1 MTSPAQSSVQNL
13 LPVQAYFDAQDN
25 FVTFIG
31 QNKPFYATP
40 DPNQSGLNIT
50 NSTIN
55 STTIGATTPSTGHF
69 TSGQV
74 DATPTGATDIA
85 NKQYVD
91 YLAAGLS
98 WKAPVTAAT
107 TVAGGNITL
116 SGAQTIDTISVVAGD
131 TVLVKN
137 QTNAAE
143 NGIYDVKS
151 GLWTRSIGA
160 DTWNEFLG
168 AIVFILEGSQTGSA
182 WYCTAQPGGTLGTTP
197 INWSNFSVAS
207 SYTAGTGLTLAGTQF
222 SITNTSVTANS
233 YGSASS
239 VPTFTVNAQ
248 GQLTLASNASI
259 AINGNQITS
268 GTIGSSYLSGSYT
281 GITGVGTLTAGTWN
295 GSTISVG
302 YGGTGATTLSGYV
315 KGNGVSAFTASSTIP
330 TSDLSGTISNAQ
342 LANSTISG
350 VSLGGNLYNLTAGS
364 NITFSSGTTYNG
376 SAAITINATS
386 TMVYPGAGIPNSTGS
401 AWGTS
406 YSTTGS
412 GTVIALATSPVLVTP
427 NLGTP
432 SAGVLTSCTGL
443 PLTTGVTGTL
453 GTTNGGTGLT
463 SFTSG
468 GAVYATSTSALTTGT
483 LPVTAGGTGLT
494 TLTGLAYGNG
504 TSAFSAA
511 TAAQVVSVIGSTA
524 VTNATN
530 STNTTNIAITDD
542 TTTATSVYPVWVT
555 TTTGNLPAK
564 TASTKLS
571 FVPSTGVLT
580 SSALTL
586 NGTGG
591 LFSGDF
597 SNATVTSRNAFQTST
612 TNGST
617 GIYALPNGTS
627 TAASWQATNN
637 ATATNCSKILIATNG
652 ATDVQLVSGINGT
665 GTYLPL
671 TFYNNGAEKARLSVA
686 GGFSVGTTADP
697 GAGAIYATGN
707 VTAYYSSDKTLK
719 ENIKN
724 ISNALDKV
732 TYIGGKTFN
741 WSDDYIAKHGG
752 EDGYFIQK
760 SDFGV
765 IAQDVQEVFP
775 QAVRT
780 RDDGTLAVDYAKLS
794 ALAFAAIAEL
804 KARIEQLE
812 SK

>member
-1 MTSPAQSSVQNL
+1 MTSPAQSTVQNL

-74 DATPTGATDIA
+74 DAAPTGSTDLV

-116 SGAQTIDTISVVAGD
+116 SGAQTIDTVSVVAGD

-151 GLWTRSIGA
+151 GPWTRSIGA

-182 WYCTAQPGGTLGTTP
+182 WYCTAQPGGTLDVTP

-376 SAAITINATS
+376 SAAITIDATS

-463 SFTSG
+463 LFTSG

-707 VTAYYSSDKTLK
+707 VTAYYSSDRTLK

-732 TYIGGKTFN
+732 THIGGKTFD

-780 RDDGTLAVDYAKLS
+780 RDDGSLAVDYAKLS

>member
-40 DPNQSGLNIT
+40 DPNQSGLHIT
-50 NSTIN
+50 NSTID

-98 WKAPVTAAT
+98 WKEPVIAAT

-116 SGAQTIDTISVVAGD
+116 SGLQTIDTVTLAAGD

-137 QTNAAE
+137 QTAASQ
-143 NGIYDVKS
+143 NGIYVVSS
-151 GLWTRSIGA
+151 GAWTRSVGA
-160 DTWNEFLG
+160 DTWNEYVG
-168 AIVFILEGSQTGSA
+168 AIVFVVEGSQAGSA
-182 WYCTAQPGGTLGTTP
+182 WYCTAQPGGTLGTTA

-222 SITNTSVTANS
+222 SITNTTVTANS

-302 YGGTGATTLSGYV
+302 YGGTGATTLTGYV
-315 KGNGVSAFTASSTIP
+315 KGNGSSAFTASATVP

-364 NITFSSGTTYNG
+364 NITFSTGTTYNG
-376 SAAITINATS
+376 SAAITINASS

-412 GTVIALATSPVLVTP
+412 GTVVALATSPSFTTP
-427 NLGTP
+427 ALGTP

-443 PLTTGVTGTL
+443 PLSTGVTGTL

-483 LPVTAGGTGLT
+483 LPVTAGGTGLA

-530 STNTTNIAITDD
+530 ATNATNSTNIAITDN
-542 TTTATSVYPVWVT
+542 TTSVSTYYPVMSVAS
-555 TTTGNLPAK
+555 TGNNAA
-564 TASTKLS
+564 TTSSTKLS
-571 FVPSTGVLT
+571 FVPSTGVL
-580 SSALTL
+580 SAT
-586 NGTGG
+586 T
-591 LFSGDF
+591 FSG
-597 SNATVTSRNAFQTST
+597 A
-612 TNGST
+612 
-617 GIYALPNGTS
+617 GTS
-627 TAASWQATNN
+627 LTGTASSLTAGTATTANALNTSNNYQVNSLGVGTAASGTAGEIRATN
-637 ATATNCSKILIATNG
+637 
-652 ATDVQLVSGINGT
+652 
-665 GTYLPL
+665 
-671 TFYNNGAEKARLSVA
+671 
-686 GGFSVGTTADP
+686 
-697 GAGAIYATGN
+697 N
-707 VTAYYSSDKTLK
+707 VTAYYSSDIRLK
-719 ENIKN
+719 SNIKD

-732 TYIGGKTFN
+732 THIGGKTFD
-741 WSDDYIAKHGG
+741 WSDDYIAQHGG
-752 EDGYFIQK
+752 EDGYFVQK

>member
-1 MTSPAQSSVQNL
+1 MTSPAQSTVQNL

-40 DPNQSGLNIT
+40 DPDQSGLNIT

-55 STTIGATTPSTGHF
+55 STTIGAITPSTGVF

-74 DATPTGATDIA
+74 IATPTGATDIA

-98 WKAPVTAAT
+98 WKAPVNAAT
-107 TVAGGNITL
+107 TALGGNITL
-116 SGAQTIDTISVVAGD
+116 SGLQTVDTVSLVAGN

-151 GLWTRSIGA
+151 GAWTRSVGA

-182 WYCTAQPGGTLGTTP
+182 WYCTAQPGGTLGVTA

-207 SYTAGTGLTLAGTQF
+207 TYTAGTGLTLAGTQF
-222 SITNTSVTANS
+222 SITNTTVTANS

-239 VPTFTVNAQ
+239 VPAFTVNAQ
-248 GQLTLASNASI
+248 GQLTLVTNTSI

-295 GSTISVG
+295 ASTIGVA
-302 YGGTGATTLSGYV
+302 YGGTGATSLSGYV
-315 KGNGVSAFTASSTIP
+315 KGNGTSAFTASATIP
-330 TSDLSGTISNAQ
+330 TSDLSGTISNGQ

-350 VSLGGNLYNLTAGS
+350 VALGGNLFNLTAGS

-376 SAAITINATS
+376 SAAITIDATS

-412 GTVIALATSPVLVTP
+412 GTVVALATSPALVTP

-483 LPVTAGGTGLT
+483 LPVTAGGSGVA
-494 TLTGLAYGNG
+494 TLTGIAYGNG

-511 TAAQVVSVIGSTA
+511 SAAQVVAVIGSTA

-530 STNTTNIAITDD
+530 ATNATNSANLAIIDD
-542 TTTATSVYPVWVT
+542 TTTATSVYPVWSNG
-555 TTTGNLPAK
+555 TTGNQALE
-564 TASTKLS
+564 TSSTKLS
-571 FVPSTGVLT
+571 FVPSTGVLSST
-580 SSALTL
+580 SFSGA
-586 NGTGG
+586 GTGLTG
-591 LFSGDF
+591 TASSLSIGGTATTATTANALNTSNNYQVNSLGVGTAGSG
-597 SNATVTSRNAFQTST
+597 
-612 TNGST
+612 
-617 GIYALPNGTS
+617 
-627 TAASWQATNN
+627 TAGEIRATN
-637 ATATNCSKILIATNG
+637 
-652 ATDVQLVSGINGT
+652 
-665 GTYLPL
+665 
-671 TFYNNGAEKARLSVA
+671 
-686 GGFSVGTTADP
+686 
-697 GAGAIYATGN
+697 N
-707 VTAYYSSDKTLK
+707 VTAYYSSDIKFK
-719 ENIKN
+719 SNVQNIE
-724 ISNALDKV
+724 NALDKV
-732 TYIGGKTFN
+732 THIGGKTFD
-741 WSDDYIAKHGG
+741 WSDDYIKDHGG
-752 EDGYFIQK
+752 EDGYFVQK
-760 SDFGV
+760 ADFGV
-765 IAQDVQEVFP
+765 IAQDVQKVFP

-780 RDDGTLAVDYAKLS
+780 RDDGSLAVDYAKLS
-794 ALAFAAIAEL
+794 ALAFAAIVEL
-804 KARIEQLE
+804 KARIDQLE
-812 SK
+812 NK

>member
-40 DPNQSGLNIT
+40 DPNQSGLHIT
-50 NSTIN
+50 NSTID
-55 STTIGATTPSTGHF
+55 STTIGATTPSTGVF
-69 TSGQV
+69 SSGQV
-74 DATPTGATDIA
+74 IATPTGSSDLV

-98 WKAPVTAAT
+98 WKAPVIAAT
-107 TVAGGNITL
+107 TALGGNITL
-116 SGAQTIDTISVVAGD
+116 SGLQTIDTISVVAGD

-137 QTNAAE
+137 QTNPAE

-151 GLWTRSIGA
+151 GPWTRSVGA
-160 DTWNEFLG
+160 DTWNEYIG
-168 AIVFILEGSQTGSA
+168 AIVFIIEGSQSGSA
-182 WYCTAQPGGTLGTTP
+182 WYCTAQPGGTLGVTA

-207 SYTAGTGLTLAGTQF
+207 TYTAGTGLTLAGTQF
-222 SITNTSVTANS
+222 SITNTTVTANS

-248 GQLTLASNASI
+248 GQLTLATDVSI

-302 YGGTGATTLSGYV
+302 YGGTGATTLTGYV
-315 KGNGVSAFTASSTIP
+315 KGNGSSAFTASATVP

-364 NITFSSGTTYNG
+364 NITFSTGTTYNG

-386 TMVYPGAGIPNSTGS
+386 TMVYPSAGIPNSTGS

-412 GTVIALATSPVLVTP
+412 GTVVALATSPSFTTP
-427 NLGTP
+427 ALGTP

-443 PLTTGVTGTL
+443 PLSTGVTGTL

-483 LPVTAGGTGLT
+483 LPVTAGGTGLA

-530 STNTTNIAITDD
+530 ATNATNSTNIGITDN
-542 TTTATSVYPVWVT
+542 TTSVSTYYPVMSVA
-555 TTTGNLPAK
+555 TTGNNAA
-564 TASTKLS
+564 TTSSTKLS
-571 FVPSTGVLT
+571 FVPSTGTLT
-580 SSALTL
+580 TTNVSVTNATASGYVKGGTNANPNTATNYGLQATGSYGGGLSFLDGANAIGLYSTSGTL
-586 NGTGG
+586 NFGFG
-591 LFSGDF
+591 
-597 SNATVTSRNAFQTST
+597 TST
-612 TNGST
+612 T
-617 GIYALPNGTS
+617 I
-627 TAASWQATNN
+627 ASKATLDSSGNF
-637 ATATNCSKILIATNG
+637 IAT
-652 ATDVQLVSGINGT
+652 S
-665 GTYLPL
+665 
-671 TFYNNGAEKARLSVA
+671 
-686 GGFSVGTTADP
+686 
-697 GAGAIYATGN
+697 N
-707 VTAYYSSDKTLK
+707 VTAYSDEKLKTNWK
-719 ENIKN
+719 EIN
-724 ISNALDKV
+724 
-732 TYIGGKTFN
+732 
-741 WSDDYIAKHGG
+741 
-752 EDGYFIQK
+752 
-760 SDFGV
+760 SDFIEQLSKVKSGTYTR
-765 IAQDVQEVFP
+765 IDTQDRQAGASAQDMQKILPEV
-775 QAVRT
+775 VM
-780 RDDGTLAVDYAKLS
+780 GTDILSLAYGNA
-794 ALAFAAIAEL
+794 ALVAAIELSKEIVKL

>member
-1 MTSPAQSSVQNL
+1 MTNPAQSSVQNL

-74 DATPTGATDIA
+74 DAAPTGATDIA

-98 WKAPVTAAT
+98 WKEPAIAAT
-107 TVAGGNITL
+107 TVVGGNITL
-116 SGAQTIDTISVVAGD
+116 SGLQTIDTVTLAAGD

-137 QTNAAE
+137 QTSAAQ
-143 NGIYDVKS
+143 NGIYTVAS
-151 GLWTRSIGA
+151 GAWTRSIGA
-160 DTWNEFLG
+160 DTWNEYVG
-168 AIVFILEGSQTGSA
+168 AIIFVVEGSQAGSA
-182 WYCTAQPGGTLGTTP
+182 WYCTAQPGGTLGTTA

-302 YGGTGATTLSGYV
+302 YGGTGATSLSGYV
-315 KGNGVSAFTASSTIP
+315 KGNGSSAFTASATVP

-376 SAAITINATS
+376 SAAITINASS

-412 GTVIALATSPVLVTP
+412 GTVVALATSPSFTTP
-427 NLGTP
+427 ALGTP

-443 PLTTGVTGTL
+443 PLSTGVTGTL

-483 LPVTAGGTGLT
+483 LPVTAGGTGLA

-530 STNTTNIAITDD
+530 ATNTTNIAITDD

-617 GIYALPNGTS
+617 GIYALPNGSS

-652 ATDVQLVSGINGT
+652 ATDVQLVSGVNGS

-707 VTAYYSSDKTLK
+707 VTAYYSSDRTLK
-719 ENIKN
+719 ENIKD
-724 ISNALDKV
+724 ISNALYKV
-732 TYIGGKTFN
+732 THIGGKTFD
-741 WSDDYIAKHGG
+741 WSDDYIAQHGG
-752 EDGYFIQK
+752 EDGYFVQK

>member
-1 MTSPAQSSVQNL
+1 MTSPAQSSLQNL

-40 DPNQSGLNIT
+40 DPYQSGLHIT
-50 NSTIN
+50 NSTID
-55 STTIGATTPSTGHF
+55 STTIGATTPSTGVF
-69 TSGQV
+69 SSGQV
-74 DATPTGATDIA
+74 IATPTGATDIA

-98 WKAPVTAAT
+98 WKEPVIAAT

-116 SGAQTIDTISVVAGD
+116 SGLQTIDTVTLAAGD

-137 QTNAAE
+137 QTSASE
-143 NGIYDVKS
+143 NGIYVVAS
-151 GLWTRSIGA
+151 GVWTRSIGA
-160 DTWNEFLG
+160 DTWNEYVG
-168 AIVFILEGSQTGSA
+168 AIVFVVEGSQAGSA
-182 WYCTAQPGGTLGTTP
+182 WYCTAQPGGTLGTTA

-222 SITNTSVTANS
+222 SITNTTVTANP

-248 GQLTLASNASI
+248 GQLTAASNVSI

-302 YGGTGATTLSGYV
+302 YGGTGATSLSGYV
-315 KGNGVSAFTASSTIP
+315 KGNGSSAFTASATVP
-330 TSDLSGTISNAQ
+330 TTDLSGTISNAQ

-412 GTVIALATSPVLVTP
+412 GTVVALATSPVFTTP

-432 SAGVLTSCTGL
+432 SAGVLTNCTGL
-443 PLTTGVTGTL
+443 SLSTGVTGTL

-530 STNTTNIAITDD
+530 ATNATNSTNIAITDN
-542 TTTATSVYPVWVT
+542 TSSSSTYYPVMSVASSGNNAAT
-555 TTTGNLPAK
+555 TS
-564 TASTKLS
+564 STKLS
-571 FVPSTGVLT
+571 FVPSTGVL
-580 SSALTL
+580 SAT
-586 NGTGG
+586 T
-591 LFSGDF
+591 FSG
-597 SNATVTSRNAFQTST
+597 A
-612 TNGST
+612 
-617 GIYALPNGTS
+617 GTS
-627 TAASWQATNN
+627 LTGTASSLTAGTASTANALNTSNNYQVNSLGVGTAGSGTAGEIRATN
-637 ATATNCSKILIATNG
+637 
-652 ATDVQLVSGINGT
+652 
-665 GTYLPL
+665 
-671 TFYNNGAEKARLSVA
+671 
-686 GGFSVGTTADP
+686 
-697 GAGAIYATGN
+697 N
-707 VTAYYSSDKTLK
+707 VTAYYSSDIRFKS
-719 ENIKN
+719 NIKD

-732 TYIGGKTFN
+732 THIGGKTFD
-741 WSDDYIAKHGG
+741 WSDDYIAQHGG
-752 EDGYFIQK
+752 EDGYFVQK

-804 KARIEQLE
+804 KVRIEQLE